1 MGQKYKKKGILY
13 DYKNHISYAQG
24 DDSRNMLGDQHK
36 HDGVIESV
44 LVTNKKNRFGLG
56 DLYDSGDFG
65 LNLFT
70 EYGYD
75 RIYIL

>member
-1 MGQKYKKKGILY
+1 
-13 DYKNHISYAQG
+13 
-24 DDSRNMLGDQHK
+24 MLGDQHK

-70 EYGYD
+70 EYGS
-75 RIYIL
+75 RKISSNKF

>member
-1 MGQKYKKKGILY
+1 
-13 DYKNHISYAQG
+13 
-24 DDSRNMLGDQHK
+24 MLGDQHK

-70 EYGYD
+70 EYGNVKY
-75 RIYIL
+75 LQTNFNLSK